1 MMERRDRDIRY
12 SHIGYFVDAKSDDG
26 RLQKLQ
32 EAYTSGRALS
42 SMVQFQVWALDVMR
56 LGQDGHSRAWG
67 LSMLEQCNLFLT
79 VRNAVDRA
87 LEIDASWEEVCVW
100 PVSACAHGVVPIACA
115 SMTPSLVA
123 TVARV
128 ISLWGLN
135 PERTPPNEEQV
146 QDLMTV
152 VLQVCKCT
160 TCFADILTYC
170 CQKQFYWGWHHH
182 SKDFEMYNRIMA
194 IAPVLPTVVRIL
206 GEWAMHTAAC
216 DLVLFLVQVHAHRFK
231 CGSQFRNYFN
241 PTAAIEKLR
250 VIDRVLVALCDHV
263 SYSVI
268 EAVLAWDSFEFYS
281 EDIEGAQS
289 ARPRFVFVFRSRKAT
304 LDGRWS
310 GARAAWCS
318 AVVSIHSRK

>member
-1 MMERRDRDIRY
+1 
-12 SHIGYFVDAKSDDG
+12 
-26 RLQKLQ
+26 
-32 EAYTSGRALS
+32 
-42 SMVQFQVWALDVMR
+42 
-56 LGQDGHSRAWG
+56 
-67 LSMLEQCNLFLT
+67 
-79 VRNAVDRA
+79 
-87 LEIDASWEEVCVW
+87 
-100 PVSACAHGVVPIACA
+100 
-115 SMTPSLVA
+115 MTPSLVA

-128 ISLWGLN
+128 ISLWGLD

-146 QDLMTV
+146 QLLMTV

-170 CQKQFYWGWHHH
+170 CQKQLYCWVHH
-182 SKDFEMYNRIMA
+182 SKDFEMYSRIMA
-194 IAPVLPTVVRIL
+194 IAPVLPAVVRIL

-231 CGSQFRNYFN
+231 CGSQFRNCLY
-241 PTAAIEKLR
+241 PPAAIKKLR

-263 SYSVI
+263 SYSVL

-281 EDIEGAQS
+281 GDINIEGAQS